1 MSAPVRGTQSLVGQ
15 MAWVFQRPLLTVM
28 EVAWRWAFGLP
39 FIAVCWMQARQ
50 ILTVL
55 PLDQAGLSALDA
67 QNPWIAVVQLADAW
81 DLYRPH
87 VALVLRW
94 LLPVAALA
102 WSICSGL
109 GRNLVL
115 KRMEPRL
122 RLRPLQMIALQCAW
136 LLLLAAACWGWF
148 RSVQWAA
155 ATHITP
161 AGGPDLVGYSMWVI
175 VFSLAFFMLWAL
187 VSWSLSVAPL
197 LMLLEERSVLSALG
211 QSLSLGKAFSSKLV
225 EINLVMGIVKLAL
238 IVVAMVLAAAPLPFS
253 DQLGAGAMQGVY
265 VVASV
270 FYLVASDYF
279 HVVRLKSF
287 VEFWHTFRGS
297 PSGRNLMVAE

>member
-1 MSAPVRGTQSLVGQ
+1 
-15 MAWVFQRPLLTVM
+15 MAWVFRRPLLTII
-28 EVAWRWAFGLP
+28 EIAWRWAFGLP
-39 FIAVCWMQARQ
+39 FLAVCWIQAKH

-55 PLDQAGLSALDA
+55 PLDQAGLSAVDS
-67 QNPWIAVVQLADAW
+67 QNPWIAIVQLADAW

-87 VALVLRW
+87 VALLLRW
-94 LLPVAALA
+94 LLPAAAIA

-122 RLRPLQMIALQCAW
+122 RLRPLRMIALQCAW
-136 LLLLAAACWGWF
+136 LLLLAVTFWGWF

-161 AGGPDLVGYSMWVI
+161 DGGPDLVGYSIWVI
-175 VFSLAFFMLWAL
+175 FLSLSFFMLWAL
-187 VSWSLSVAPL
+187 ISWSLSVAPL
-197 LMLLEERSVLSALG
+197 LMLLEERSVLS
-211 QSLSLGKAFSSKLV
+211 SLRSSLTLGKPFTSKLV
-225 EINLVMGIVKLAL
+225 EINLVMGIVKLTL

-253 DQLGAGAMQGVY
+253 DELGAGAMQGVY

-270 FYLVASDYF
+270 FYLIASDYF
-279 HVVRLKSF
+279 HVVRLRSF
-287 VEFWHTFRGS
+287 VELWHTFRGVPPLKDS
-297 PSGRNLMVAE
+297 MVAE

>member
-1 MSAPVRGTQSLVGQ
+1 VSAPLRGTQSLVGQ

-39 FIAVCWMQARQ
+39 FIAVCWMQARH

-55 PLDQAGLSALDA
+55 PLDRAGLSALDA

-155 ATHITP
+155 TTHITP

-270 FYLVASDYF
+270 FYLMANDYF
-279 HVVRLKSF
+279 HIVRLKSF

-297 PSGRNLMVAE
+297 PSGRDLMVAE